1 MMIKYIIMKKLLIVF
16 TAILFTISCTKVYDG
31 DNIDPNNPL
40 DVNAVTLL
48 RGMQIANITVQVS
61 HIQRITGMWM
71 NQYKGVTLLYQ
82 SLGQYNISA
91 EESNDTWNSVYQ
103 GISKQGSIIREKL
116 PNNKSYSGISKI
128 IEANALGTA
137 TALYGDIPF
146 SERAN
151 DKFPVPKFDR
161 QVDVYA
167 GIQTLLDEAITELTA
182 VPATDVVANDIFFQ
196 GRSTTWVRVANS
208 LKARYYMETREYAK
222 AYAAALLGINSTALS
237 WKFYPPGLVSD
248 GDYNLI
254 NTFIDQRGG
263 YMNTTGTYL
272 HGVLLRTGVAGNRNN
287 AKTNEDARLR
297 YYGIGGTS
305 SNAELGVAAKNAPM
319 PLVTYEETLLILA
332 EAGARVTGFT
342 EGLAQLNKVRGV
354 LRTNLGLAALPAT
367 GGTILYAD
375 YVAADF
381 APGGIENMDNVTA
394 DKALLR
400 EIIQERYVSLYGTI
414 LPFND
419 ARRLRK
425 GEDDLNVPIPFTT
438 TTATKHPERLIY
450 SQNEINSNPNV
461 PKPIPDIYTKTQ
473 VNQ

>member
-1 MMIKYIIMKKLLIVF
+1 MKKLLTIV
-16 TAILFTISCTKVYDG
+16 TAITLMVSCTKVYEG
-31 DNIDPNNPL
+31 KNIDPNNPV
-40 DVNAVTLL
+40 DVSAETLL
-48 RGMQIANITVQVS
+48 KGMQLANVTVQVS

-82 SLGQYNISA
+82 SLGEYNLSA
-91 EESNDTWNSVYQ
+91 EESNDTWNSIYQ
-103 GISKQGSIIREKL
+103 GIAKQGSIIREKL

-167 GIQTLLDEAITELTA
+167 GLQTLLDEAIAELTP
-182 VPATDVVANDIFFQ
+182 VPAAVVVANDLFFA

-237 WKFYPPGLVSD
+237 WKFYPLGLVSD
-248 GDYNLI
+248 GDYNLL
-254 NTFIDQRGG
+254 NTLIDQRGG
-263 YMNTTGTYL
+263 YLSTTGTYL
-272 HGVLLRTGVAGNRNN
+272 NDILLRTGAPASRNN
-287 AKTNEDARLR
+287 AKTNEDARSR
-297 YYGIGGTS
+297 YYRIGGTS
-305 SNAELGVAAKNAPM
+305 SNAELGVAARAAPM

-332 EAGARVTGFT
+332 EAGLRVNGFAD
-342 EGLAQLNKVRGV
+342 GLTQLNRVRGV
-354 LRTNLGLAALPAT
+354 LRTNLGLLTAPVT

-375 YVAADF
+375 YVAGDF
-381 APGGIENMDNVTA
+381 APGGMENAGTLTPER
-394 DKALLR
+394 ALLR
-400 EIIQERYVSLYGTI
+400 EIVQERYVSLYGTI

-425 GEDDLNVPIPFTT
+425 SDNDVNVPIPFTT
-438 TTATKHPERLIY
+438 VTATKHPERIIY

-461 PKPIPDIYTKTQ
+461 PKPIPDIYVKTQ

>member
-1 MMIKYIIMKKLLIVF
+1 MKKLLLIF
-16 TAILFTISCTKVYDG
+16 TAVLLGTSCTKVYEG
-31 DNIDPNNPL
+31 DNIDPNNPV
-40 DVNAVTLL
+40 DVNAETLL
-48 RGMQIANITVQVS
+48 KGMQIANITVQVS

-71 NQYKGVTLLYQ
+71 NQYKGRQLLYQ
-82 SLGQYNISA
+82 SLGEYNLSA

-182 VPATDVVANDIFFQ
+182 VPATVIVANDIFFQ

-208 LKARYYMETREYAK
+208 LKARYYLETREYAK
-222 AYAAALLGINSTALS
+222 AYASALLGINSTALS
-237 WKFYPPGLVSD
+237 WKFNPPGLVSD
-248 GDYNLI
+248 GDYNLL
-254 NTFIDQRGG
+254 NTFIDQRGD
-263 YMNTTGTYL
+263 YMYTTGTYL
-272 HGVLLRTGVAGNRNN
+272 HNVLLRTGVAGNRNN
-287 AKTNEDARLR
+287 AKTNEDARLK
-297 YYGIGGTS
+297 YYGIGGNS

-342 EGLAQLNKVRGV
+342 EGLTQLNKVRGV
-354 LRTNLGLAALPAT
+354 LRTNLGLATAPAT
-367 GGTILYAD
+367 GGTILYAE

-394 DKALLR
+394 DKALWR

-438 TTATKHPERLIY
+438 ATATKHPERLIY

-461 PKPIPDIYTKTQ
+461 PKPIPDIYIKTQ

>member
-1 MMIKYIIMKKLLIVF
+1 MKNIFIVALLLICGS
-16 TAILFTISCTKVYDG
+16 SCTKVYEG
-31 DNIDPNNPL
+31 DNIDPNNP
-40 DVNAVTLL
+40 VNVNPETLL
-48 RGMQIANITVQVS
+48 KGMQLANISVQVS
-61 HIQRITGMWM
+61 HVQRITGMWM

-82 SLGQYNISA
+82 SLGEYNLSA
-91 EESNDTWNSVYQ
+91 EESNDTWNFVYQ
-103 GISKQGSIIREKL
+103 SISKQGSIIREKL

-151 DKFPVPKFDR
+151 DKFPVPKFDK
-161 QVDVYA
+161 QIDVYA
-167 GIQTLLDEAITELTA
+167 GVQTLLDQAIADLSA
-182 VPATDVVANDIFFQ
+182 VPATVVVPNDIFFQ
-196 GRSTTWVRVANS
+196 GKSTTWVRVAYS

-222 AYAAALLGINSTALS
+222 AYAAAVQGINATALS

-248 GDYNLI
+248 GDYNLL
-254 NTFIDQRGG
+254 NTLIDQRGG
-263 YMNTTGTYL
+263 YLSTNGTYL
-272 HGVLLRTGVAGNRNN
+272 NDVLLKAAVTGTRNN
-287 AKTNEDARLR
+287 TKTNEDARAK
-297 YYGIGGTS
+297 YYRIGGTS

-332 EAGARVTGFT
+332 EAGLRTMGFT
-342 EGLAQLNKVRGV
+342 EGLTQLNKARGV
-354 LRTNLGLAALPAT
+354 LRTNLGLLTAPPT

-381 APGGIENMDNVTA
+381 APGGMENMDNKTPER
-394 DKALLR
+394 ALLR
-400 EIIQERYVSLYGTI
+400 EIIEERYVSLYGTI

-425 GEDDLNVPIPFTT
+425 TDNDVNVPIPFTT
-438 TTATKHPERLIY
+438 LTATRHPERIIY

-461 PKPIPDIYTKTQ
+461 PKPIPDIYVKTQ
-473 VNQ
+473 VNE